1 MKEKGFSFSKLALN
15 QYIAQCDAWGEK
27 EIRERASLLYNK
39 AVEIWWMPSVASS
52 ADNVD
57 EWFDWDEEFNST
69 KKLVT
74 EIIIKGQR
82 IKTTNV
88 TDAFRKINEVLYSYD
103 PTAYHG
109 GEFSWAKEC
118 KDGMRRPFEL
128 SKNMYIETNKS
139 NSEKIDCIK
148 AIAEYMG
155 LESNEIRF
163 LLKEKNNI

>member
-118 KDGMRRPFEL
+118 KRWH
-128 SKNMYIETNKS
+128 
-139 NSEKIDCIK
+139 EKT
-148 AIAEYMG
+148 
-155 LESNEIRF
+155 F
-163 LLKEKNNI
+163 